1 MPGTIAPG
9 TVASTTSAACARW
22 SITRGVVMFGL
33 PFFWGLVRISRSR
46 RRRHMTLDQR
56 RRAGRNCA
64 VVPPGQRCGA
74 PTPAGFV
81 IESKQTT
88 VPAMTPDNQS
98 AQPAQPAKPAA
109 PGAVPAAARVQHRR
123 RTAALAATGV
133 GAVGLGA
140 MLGHGLGQS
149 IAANLPANAAAA
161 LPAAVGA
168 AVAALLVP
176 LASWAA
182 VRILAPALPKL
193 VAKPPAPAA
202 PATITRLRAVPA
214 QTAAPAALATAPTDA
229 QAPARDALTGAYT
242 QQHFV
247 AAADREWSRIRRHG
261 EDAALLMV
269 DVDHFKRLNDEHG
282 KAAGDAMLVEM
293 TRLAASTLRPY
304 DLLSRFGGGVLVV
317 YLPHT
322 DPLGAL
328 DVAERIRERVAGLRL
343 AWQGKSVKA
352 TISVGV
358 AGIGSGHAG
367 LDAVIG
373 DAGAALREAK
383 SAGRNCVRAA
393 PIPPR
398 QNHTPARSAG

>member
-1 MPGTIAPG
+1 MTPDSTPTAP
-9 TVASTTSAACARW
+9 AAPSAAQA
-22 SITRGVVMFGL
+22 L
-33 PFFWGLVRISRSR
+33 
-46 RRRHMTLDQR
+46 QR
-56 RRAGRNCA
+56 RRA
-64 VVPPGQRCGA
+64 
-74 PTPAGFV
+74 
-81 IESKQTT
+81 ISL
-88 VPAMTPDNQS
+88 
-98 AQPAQPAKPAA
+98 
-109 PGAVPAAARVQHRR
+109 AAAAV
-123 RTAALAATGV
+123 AT
-133 GAVGLGA
+133 VGLGA

-149 IAANLPANAAAA
+149 LAGQLPAGLAAA
-161 LPAAVGA
+161 LPALVGA
-168 AVAALLVP
+168 AVAAVLVP
-176 LASWAA
+176 LAGWAA
-182 VRILAPALPKL
+182 IRIVAPGLPRT
-193 VAKPPAPAA
+193 VAKPVA
-202 PATITRLRAVPA
+202 PATITRLRAVAPA
-214 QTAAPAALATAPTDA
+214 DAKAVAPAMATAAPATANDA

-247 AAADREWSRIRRHG
+247 AATDREWSRIRRHG

-282 KAAGDAMLVEM
+282 SAAGDAMLVEI
-293 TRLAASTLRPY
+293 TRLASSTLRPY

-383 SAGRNCVRAA
+383 GAGRNCVRAA

>member
-1 MPGTIAPG
+1 MTPDSTPTAP
-9 TVASTTSAACARW
+9 AAPSAAQA
-22 SITRGVVMFGL
+22 L
-33 PFFWGLVRISRSR
+33 
-46 RRRHMTLDQR
+46 QR
-56 RRAGRNCA
+56 RRA
-64 VVPPGQRCGA
+64 
-74 PTPAGFV
+74 
-81 IESKQTT
+81 ISL
-88 VPAMTPDNQS
+88 
-98 AQPAQPAKPAA
+98 
-109 PGAVPAAARVQHRR
+109 AAAAV
-123 RTAALAATGV
+123 AT
-133 GAVGLGA
+133 VGLGA

-149 IAANLPANAAAA
+149 LAGQLPAGLAAA
-161 LPAAVGA
+161 LPALVGA
-168 AVAALLVP
+168 AVAAVLVP
-176 LASWAA
+176 LAGWAA
-182 VRILAPALPKL
+182 IRIVAPGLPRT
-193 VAKPPAPAA
+193 VAKPVA
-202 PATITRLRAVPA
+202 PATITRLRAVAPA
-214 QTAAPAALATAPTDA
+214 DAKAVAPAMAAAAPAGANDA

-247 AAADREWSRIRRHG
+247 AATDREWSRIRRHG

-282 KAAGDAMLVEM
+282 SAAGDAMLVEI
-293 TRLAASTLRPY
+293 TRLASSTLRPY

-383 SAGRNCVRAA
+383 GAGRNCVRAA